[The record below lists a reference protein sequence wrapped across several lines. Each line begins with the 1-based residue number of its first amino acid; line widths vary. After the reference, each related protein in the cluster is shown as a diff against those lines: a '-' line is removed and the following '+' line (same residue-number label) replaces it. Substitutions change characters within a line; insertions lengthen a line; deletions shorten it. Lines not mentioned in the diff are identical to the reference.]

1 MKDRFDYADLKDM
14 LEVAKIDNDSLA
26 YRLEIVKEICELPTI
41 RIDWTKADKRQLYYY
56 ATTGESLPLDPWMFR
71 CEFLRDS
78 KELGIYL
85 S

>member
-26 YRLEIVKEICELPTI
+26 YRLEIVKEICELQTI
-41 RIDWTKADKRQLYYY
+41 KIDWMKADKRQLYYY

-71 CEFLRDS
+71 REFLKDS
-78 KELGIYL
+78 KELGICL